1 MKNNVINIIVLIILV
16 FINSIFIYINDEFY
30 RVILSFT
37 YWLGPALTM
46 TCAIK
51 IGFSKEEKRNVF
63 DYVTLGVTVI
73 NLIVWTILLMMGM

>member
-16 FINSIFIYINDEFY
+16 IINSIFIYLNDEFY

-46 TCAIK
+46 TSAIK
-51 IGFSKEEKRNVF
+51 IGFSNEEKRNVF